1 MVYLFSLFNLF
12 LSLYLK
18 LICSIEFEP
27 TSYPICQSLPFTWS
41 VQTISINVVVDIVLS
56 FSPCCLFSIFP
67 TVVFYFSFLLKN
79 WLSIFYDSVFL
90 PFQRISYNSLFYDSD
105 CIRDYSLHFYHSYLH
120 IILCFFKYRIKALQ
134 LYTSISSLLGFILL
148 LFYLCI
154 YYKQK
159 VQKYVIN
166 KNFYFCLVIYLLEDS
181 NNKKINLNYHC
192 SYHFWYFSLG

>member
-1 MVYLFSLFNLF
+1 MLFVFH
-12 LSLYLK
+12 
-18 LICSIEFEP
+18 
-27 TSYPICQSLPFTWS
+27 
-41 VQTISINVVVDIVLS
+41 
-56 FSPCCLFSIFP
+56 FSNCCLLL
-67 TVVFYFSFLLKN
+67 FYFSFLLKN

-90 PFQRISYNSLFYDSD
+90 PFQRISYNFLFYGSD

-120 IILCFFKYRIKALQ
+120 IILCFFKYRIKVLQ

-159 VQKYVIN
+159 VQKYNVIN